1 MDGMGKYDDDS
12 DSESGRMGASP
23 QLSKKT
29 LCQKDL
35 LQHRIRLE
43 NHSLFFFSGH
53 GLDMFVVGLRL
64 FLPKS
69 FRICLFTRSRDRPS
83 SPNWEL
89 VCDLSWLLT
98 FRSREIG

>member
-35 LQHRIRLE
+35 LKHGIRLE
-43 NHSLFFFSGH
+43 NHSLFFFSRSWIGH
-53 GLDMFVVGLRL
+53 VCCWAQT
-64 FLPKS
+64 
-69 FRICLFTRSRDRPS
+69 IPS
-83 SPNWEL
+83 QI
-89 VCDLSWLLT
+89 V
-98 FRSREIG
+98 